1 MSAAKLKFD
10 GKQTEIYEGVTTIG
24 RASDNNIA
32 FTDNSNISRYHAEID
47 AHGGD
52 YWLIEL
58 GSSNGTKV
66 NGTTLKTEMPLKEGD
81 KIVLG
86 NSVEIEFTFKDEKAE
101 NGETAADSAP
111 VDTVSDETEAEE
123 AADESSEEAAAAE
136 EVSKKSNLPLFLGIA
151 GALCGLALVFIVAAV
166 VFTQYNSSSSSAS
179 GNCQAQA
186 EILKPEIGDTINE
199 ETEIE
204 MDTQDDGCVARA
216 VFLIDGK
223 EFADAS
229 DRPFSAKLDPGQ
241 MADYADGFEHSLS
254 VILFD
259 DEGNQIKQNIDVPL
273 AFQTIE
279 TSAPKE
285 DEIEIAENDDP
296 KNPASTPKSSKGAE
310 ISLIETQKMTENVVK
325 QFSGNFQYKFDKQ
338 FLQEIGK
345 KTSEFVS
352 EGYFARAQQYRD
364 TINVA
369 FVQEQNL
376 DPPLGYILA
385 MSRSQFKLDKPE
397 AGEGLWQMTE
407 DFTTANA
414 YNGLCGEENLSN
426 PAQNCAA
433 KASSLYM
440 KDLTL
445 KVFDGEAIYSVAAF
459 GKSLQG
465 AYAWKNTIPADR
477 SDVWNAVK
485 TPRERENL
493 VRFFAAALVAENPQK
508 FGLKNDR
515 PISELYRNLIR

>member
-1 MSAAKLKFD
+1 MLSAKLKFD

-32 FTDNSNISRYHAEID
+32 FTDNANVSRYHAEID

-52 YWLIEL
+52 FWLIEL

-66 NGTTLKTEMPLKEGD
+66 NGTPLKTEVLLKEGD

-86 NSVEIEFTFKDEKAE
+86 DSVQIEFTFKDEESE
-101 NGETAADSAP
+101 NQETPAAP
-111 VDTVSDETEAEE
+111 PPEEDEIADEPEAEE
-123 AADESSEEAAAAE
+123 ATEDASEEAVAAE

-151 GALCGLALVFIVAAV
+151 GALCGLAIIFVVGAV
-166 VFTQYNSSSSSAS
+166 IFTQYNSSSSAG
-179 GNCQAQA
+179 GNCQAKA

-204 MDTQDDGCVARA
+204 MDTEDDQCVARA

-229 DRPFSAKLDPGQ
+229 DRPFSAKIDPSQ
-241 MADYADGFEHSLS
+241 LANYADGFEHSLS
-254 VILFD
+254 VILID
-259 DEGNQIKQNIDVPL
+259 DEGNQVKQNVDVPL
-273 AFQTIE
+273 AFETIE
-279 TSAPKE
+279 TATPE
-285 DEIEIAENDDP
+285 PDDIEIA
-296 KNPASTPKSSKGAE
+296 KNGDSGTPTSTPKPEKGAD
-310 ISLIETQKMTENVVK
+310 ISLIDAQKMTENVVK
-325 QFSGNFQYKFDKQ
+325 QFSGNFAYKFDKQ
-338 FLQEIGK
+338 FLQEINK
-345 KTSEFVS
+345 KTSEFAS

-385 MSRSQFKLDKPE
+385 MSRSQFKLVKPE

-414 YNGLCGEENLSN
+414 YKGLCGEEKLSD

-465 AYAWKNTIPADR
+465 AYAWKNTLPADR
-477 SDVWNAVK
+477 SDLWNAVK
-485 TPRERENL
+485 SPRERENM
-493 VRFFAAALVAENPQK
+493 VRFFAAAVVAENPQK

-515 PISELYRNLIR
+515 PISELYRSLIR